1 MSFIEGSLTT
11 KTNFSANGQQIVADV
26 AALNTCRF
34 EFSGTYNFSGI
45 FEASMDSTNG
55 TDGTWF
61 PFDVAAVNSP
71 TTATS
76 HSTVNGVQAY
86 EASCHSVK
94 MVRFRLTAFTSAA
107 THRVAIG
114 GNNAAIEPSPRVQL
128 AGSPIVSS
136 PAGTPFVVNS
146 TAGSNLTSVKASAG
160 NLFEVQISNPTAT
173 PIYVKLYNKASA
185 PVVASDVP
193 VVTEPVPANSSIQR
207 VYGQNGKRF
216 SVGIALAATG
226 AIGDTDA
233 TAAVVGVHIHGTYV

>member
-1 MSFIEGSLTT
+1 MSFIEGSLVT

-34 EFSGTYNFSGI
+34 EFSGTYNFAGV
-45 FEASMDSTNG
+45 FEASMDTTNG

-136 PAGTPFVVNS
+136 PIGSMISVNT
-146 TAGSNLTSVKASAG
+146 TASSNLSSQKGSAG
-160 NLFEVQISNPTAT
+160 NLFELEISNPTAT
-173 PIYVKLYNKASA
+173 PIYVKLYNKATA

-193 VVTEPVPANSSIQR
+193 VVTEPVPANSTVQR

-216 SVGIALAATG
+216 TTGIAMAATG

-233 TAAVVGVHIHGTYV
+233 TVAPAGVHIHGTYV